1 MDLCDRN
8 DIQAL
13 LARHGF
19 HFAKA
24 LGQNFLIR
32 GDVAED
38 IAAAGCV
45 PGCGVLEVGPG
56 IGALTVQL
64 ARRAEKVVS
73 VELDKRL
80 PPVLAETMADYDNFT
95 LIEGDVMALDLAEV
109 TAEKFPGLPAVLCA
123 NLPYNITTPF
133 LTACV
138 RAGCFRQLTVLI
150 QKEVALRICAKPG
163 TADYGAFSLLM
174 QYYTVPELLFEV
186 PNSCFMPP
194 PKVTSAVVRCVTRKA
209 PPVQVRSEEAFWR
222 TVRAGF
228 ALRAQDAGEQPAD
241 RLAAAQGAAGGHR
254 RRLRPVPHRAG
265 RGPGPGGVRKAVRC
279 AAGGSGGIKSFP
291 AFAGK
296 LFIRLFLSL
305 SPSPAGWRREAP

>member
-1 MDLCDRN
+1 MNLCDELTIRM
-8 DIQAL
+8 L
-13 LARHGF
+13 LERHGF
-19 HFAKA
+19 HFSKSM
-24 LGQNFLIR
+24 GQNFLI
-32 GDVAED
+32 DPQIPAD
-38 IAAAGCV
+38 IAAASQADET
-45 PGCGVLEVGPG
+45 CGVLEIGPG
-56 IGALTVQL
+56 IGPLTSEL
-64 ARRAEKVVS
+64 AQRAGKVVS
-73 VELDKRL
+73 IELDRALL
-80 PPVLAETMADYDNFT
+80 PILAETMAPYSNVE
-95 LIEGDVMALDLAEV
+95 IVPGDVTRLDLKALIG
-109 TAEKFPGLPAVLCA
+109 EKFAGLRPIVCA

-228 ALRAQDAGEQPAD
+228 ALRRKTLVNSLQTGWQLPKEQLAAIVAGCGLSPTVRGEALGLEEYARLSDAL
-241 RLAAAQGAAGGHR
+241 LAAAG
-254 RRLRPVPHRAG
+254 
-265 RGPGPGGVRKAVRC
+265 
-279 AAGGSGGIKSFP
+279 
-291 AFAGK
+291 
-296 LFIRLFLSL
+296 
-305 SPSPAGWRREAP
+305 E

>member
-95 LIEGDVMALDLAEV
+95 LIEGDVMALDLAAV
-109 TAEKFPGLPAVLCA
+109 AAEQFPGLPAVLCA

-138 RAGCFRQLTVLI
+138 QAGCFRQLTVLI

-174 QYYTVPELLFEV
+174 QYYTAPELLFEV

-194 PKVTSAVVRCVTRKA
+194 PKVTSAVVCCVTRKA

-228 ALRAQDAGEQPAD
+228 ALRRKTLVNSLQTGWQLPKEKLADIVIGCGLSPTVRGEALGLEEYARLSDAL
-241 RLAAAQGAAGGHR
+241 LAAAG
-254 RRLRPVPHRAG
+254 
-265 RGPGPGGVRKAVRC
+265 
-279 AAGGSGGIKSFP
+279 
-291 AFAGK
+291 
-296 LFIRLFLSL
+296 
-305 SPSPAGWRREAP
+305 E

>member
-19 HFAKA
+19 RFAKS

-45 PGCGVLEVGPG
+45 SGCGVLEVGPG

-80 PPVLAETMADYDNFT
+80 PPVLAETLAGYDNFS
-95 LIEGDVMALDLAEV
+95 LIEGDVMKLDLAAV
-109 TAEKFPGLPAVLCA
+109 AAGQFAGLRPVLCA

-138 RAGCFRQLTVLI
+138 HAGCFEQLTVLI
-150 QKEVALRICAKPG
+150 QKEVAQRICARPG
-163 TADYGAFSLLM
+163 TGDYGAFTLLM
-174 QYYTVPELLFEV
+174 QYYTEPELLFTV
-186 PNSCFMPP
+186 PNTCFLPM
-194 PKVTSAVVRCVTRKA
+194 PKVTSAVIRCITREK
-209 PPVQVRSEEAFWR
+209 PPVTVQSEAMLWR
-222 TVRAGF
+222 TVKAGF
-228 ALRAQDAGEQPAD
+228 ALRRKTLANSLQTGFPLSKQELTQIIASCGLPGDIRGERLCLAD
-241 RLAAAQGAAGGHR
+241 YARLADALYAATD
-254 RRLRPVPHRAG
+254 
-265 RGPGPGGVRKAVRC
+265 
-279 AAGGSGGIKSFP
+279 
-291 AFAGK
+291 
-296 LFIRLFLSL
+296 
-305 SPSPAGWRREAP
+305 EN